1 MAIKKPANVP
11 PANPPNNKQ
20 GNTMTNQQVTT
31 WTPDITVPGVEREFR
46 ELAKVHNAVSWEAEK
61 NYAIQQLYKNDFATK
76 VATRNPVSVQN
87 AVRNVA
93 AIGLTLNPA
102 LKYAYLV
109 PRDNQ
114 ICLDV
119 SYMGLMHL
127 AQDTGSIEW
136 AQCKIVHEKDDYVN
150 KGASVEPEHTYTP
163 FGDRGAIVGAY
174 CVAKTNQGDYL
185 THEMPIAD
193 IYAIRDRSMAWKQK
207 KAGPWKTDEKEMIK
221 KTVVKQAS
229 KYWPKVERMHEAIEM
244 VNTESG
250 EGIDFE
256 AERIEY
262 DPSEDSARL
271 HAAFD
276 AGDHAACQNVIR
288 VLDDSQMGKL
298 FRAPYVNTK
307 IREFARDANR
317 WMVEAKAHIGGMI
330 QSGLDDAL
338 VEAWHE
344 LTDSQRECLRREL
357 PPEQVKL
364 ARAWVLADKEAQQNG

>member
-1 MAIKKPANVP
+1 
-11 PANPPNNKQ
+11 
-20 GNTMTNQQVTT
+20 MTNQQVTV
-31 WTPDITVPGVEREFR
+31 WTPDVSVPGVERDFR
-46 ELAKVHNAVSWEAEK
+46 ELAKVHNSVSWEAEQ
-61 NYAIQQLYKNDFATK
+61 NYAIQQLMDSDYKCR
-76 VATRNPVSVQN
+76 VATNNPVSVQN

-93 AIGLTLNPA
+93 AIGITLNPA
-102 LKYAYLV
+102 LKLAYLV
-109 PRDNQ
+109 PRDNA
-114 ICLDV
+114 ICLDI

-127 AQDTGSIEW
+127 AQDTGSILW
-136 AQCKIVHEKDDYVN
+136 GQAKLVHENDDYVN
-150 KGASVEPEHTYTP
+150 NGISVEPTHTYQP
-163 FGDRGAIVGAY
+163 FGNRGQIVGVY
-174 CVAKTNQGDYL
+174 VVVKTHGGDFL
-185 THEMPIAD
+185 THEMSITDA
-193 IYAIRDRSMAWKQK
+193 YLIRDRSQAWKQK

-221 KTVVKQAS
+221 KTVVKQAY
-229 KYWPKVERMHEAIEM
+229 KYWPKVDQDRFHAAIDLL
-244 VNTESG
+244 NNESG

-256 AERIEY
+256 SERTEY
-262 DPSEDSARL
+262 DPSEDSAKL
-271 HAAFD
+271 HAALE

-344 LTDSQRECLRREL
+344 LTESQRECLRREL

-364 ARAWVLADKEAQQNG
+364 AREWVLADKEAQQNG